1 LREQLSAA
9 AMRDTLI
16 IIGVMLA
23 FEKPWSNNREA
34 QRISNAPWMT
44 ARSRG
49 RWLVSV
55 ILFVPGMNIISV
67 SPDPTPWVEL
77 GMMVVSGPLPPLRF
91 WEFAA
96 LPTDVRLPE
105 LMFDGKIAPGVVI
118 SSLDD
123 FYETDYELK

>member
-1 LREQLSAA
+1 
-9 AMRDTLI
+9 MRDTLRI
-16 IIGVMLA
+16 VGVTLA
-23 FEKPWSNNREA
+23 FGKLWSNNKEA
-34 QRISNAPWMT
+34 RRISNAPWMT
-44 ARSRG
+44 ACSRG
-49 RWLVSV
+49 HWLVSV

-77 GMMVVSGPLPPLRF
+77 GMMVASDPLPPLCF

-105 LMFDGKIAPGVVI
+105 LMFDGEIAPGVVI